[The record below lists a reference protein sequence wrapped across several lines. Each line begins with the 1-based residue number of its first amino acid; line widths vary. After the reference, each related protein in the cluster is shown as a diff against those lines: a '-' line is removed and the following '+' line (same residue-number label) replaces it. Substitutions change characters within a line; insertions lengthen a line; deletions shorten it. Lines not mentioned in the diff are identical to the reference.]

1 VSIKAFI
8 GLKRT
13 FSVLKRTGYSYN
25 MMTSV
30 KSSRKIWFLSS
41 SPL

>member
-1 VSIKAFI
+1 MSSTLQDILI
-8 GLKRT
+8 IWWPL
-13 FSVLKRTGYSYN
+13 
-25 MMTSV
+25 